1 MEVVSTPSQE
11 LALTNCAF
19 VSAADIRRFP
29 NYIAL
34 VGDALVLTLRYP
46 HSVFYL
52 VHLPLLWLVR
62 ASLAFIYLFSF
73 FSDKYNLP
81 DDEFVWCCD
90 VIDCCCSRKKCATSD

>member
-19 VSAADIRRFP
+19 VSAADLRRFP

-46 HSVFYL
+46 HSNFYL
-52 VHLPLLWLVR
+52 IHLPLWLVR
-62 ASLAFIYLFSF
+62 ASV
-73 FSDKYNLP
+73 K
-81 DDEFVWCCD
+81 
-90 VIDCCCSRKKCATSD
+90 